1 MLNTKPPTTVVCRGH
16 FNGKQLSHTTTQLNS
31 TQSLIARLWKKWK
44 KEYVINLR
52 DYQKKALPKKSD
64 SIIEVDDVIITEE
77 DNLPRLSW
85 SLGNVE
91 GAIKRDDG
99 QVCTTKMKVAKTKAV
114 VQRPLN

>member
-52 DYQKKALPKKSD
+52 DYQKKALPKKRD

-77 DNLPRLSW
+77 DNLPRFSW

-99 QVCTTKMKVAKTKAV
+99 QVRTTKMKVAKTKAV
-114 VQRPLN
+114 V